1 VAPVKSPTDRPSSR
15 KAPPK
20 PASTDAP
27 ESPQE
32 DPQDDL
38 KEDPSRGQVV
48 ELSRFRA
55 DLGRGRRQRRADV
68 LLESERPRE
77 AIRALPGDEFYYVI
91 HELGFPEATAILQHG
106 TPEQVQ
112 TALDFALWDR
122 DQIAP
127 DRVDEWLSEM
137 IDAPPATLSAWMK
150 GLDVELFALM
160 LRQRAVIHNLTETEG
175 EIPDHVEDPV
185 WSTPDRFFAIELKG
199 DEDAQRVTRA
209 LCDLL
214 YRMDAQ
220 WMRRVLV
227 AVAAELDSQLEE
239 QSYRWKSGR
248 LADLGF
254 EEYYDALE
262 VYREIDPASVKITS
276 ASPPRP
282 RPFGDE
288 GHAAFAG
295 VPTGL
300 AERLSGGSPFARAVA
315 GITDKGELANVE
327 ASLVILSNRVLA
339 ADRVTPG
346 DDEAVG
352 TSLARLAATLDLA
365 IEFLARQDIEQA
377 VQAVRSVPLVRL
389 FQLGVSLTGKIR
401 KVAHAL
407 LRKTPFA
414 THQPPVDLFEPMDGE
429 VLASCSRL
437 RPMFPRVLEH
447 PPVTGERPF
456 ASLTDVAIATAALE
470 RAGAAIAL
478 VIALGAKPGDPGLD
492 PLDTASLGRA
502 LLVRRWLGAPADLR
516 PLSAAQ
522 TKELTRRLAEASAS
536 ASRRTAAAAEIRG
549 LAPSIGGAVSPA
561 VDAVLARWI
570 DGLLQGLPFPGGPH

>member
-1 VAPVKSPTDRPSSR
+1 MKSPTDRPPSPSSKKPPAPAPAGATG
-15 KAPPK
+15 KA
-20 PASTDAP
+20 
-27 ESPQE
+27 E
-32 DPQDDL
+32 DEAEDET
-38 KEDPSRGQVV
+38 EDPSRGQVV

-68 LLESERPRE
+68 LLESPRPRE

-175 EIPDHVEDPV
+175 ELPDHVEGPV
-185 WSTPDRFFAIELKG
+185 WNTPDRFFAVELLG
-199 DEDAQRVTRA
+199 DDDAQRVTRA

-220 WMRRVLV
+220 WMRRILV
-227 AVAAELDSQLEE
+227 AVSSELDAELEE
-239 QSYRWKSGR
+239 QAYRWKSGR

-254 EEYYDALE
+254 EEYYQALE
-262 VYREIDPASVKITS
+262 VYREIDPASVKVTG
-276 ASPPRP
+276 AGPVRQRP
-282 RPFGDE
+282 LGDARQ
-288 GHAAFAG
+288 AAFSG

-315 GITDKGELANVE
+315 GITDKDELANVE
-327 ASLVILSNRVLA
+327 AALVILSNRVLA

-346 DDEAVG
+346 DDEAVAA
-352 TSLARLAATLDLA
+352 SLTRLAATLDLA
-365 IEFLARQDIEQA
+365 IEFLARQDVDEA
-377 VQAVRSVPLVRL
+377 VRAVRSVPLVRL
-389 FQLGVSLTGKIR
+389 FQVGVSLTGKIR

-414 THQPPVDLFEPMDGE
+414 VHQPPVDLFEPEDGE
-429 VLASCSRL
+429 VLRACSRL
-437 RPMFPRVLEH
+437 RPLFPRALEQ
-447 PPVTGERPF
+447 PPAPGERPF
-456 ASLTDVAIATAALE
+456 ASLVDVALATAALE
-470 RAGAAIAL
+470 RAGAALAL
-478 VIALGAKPGDPGLD
+478 VLALGAKPGDPGLD
-492 PLDTASLGRA
+492 ALDTASLGRA
-502 LLVRRWLGAPADLR
+502 LLARRWLGAPADLR
-516 PLSAAQ
+516 PLSPAHG
-522 TKELTRRLAEASAS
+522 KELVRRLKDVEANP
-536 ASRRTAAAAEIRG
+536 SRRTAAAAELRS
-549 LAPSIGGAVSPA
+549 LAPSVGGAVSAA
-561 VDAVLARWI
+561 VEAVLTRWI
-570 DGLLQGLPFPGGPH
+570 DGLLRGLPFPGAPS